1 MDKKS
6 PELDLD
12 DDRLLD
18 EDPEKL
24 LDDSEEALPGL
35 DDSADSADSADQLD
49 SLPDASA
56 EKMSESIAEPVR
68 AAAEQAA
75 PKVQKAVDAAV
86 GKAPEAVRAAEQA
99 AQPVIQKAAPAAQT
113 ATPAPA
119 PAPAAEMAPTAPG
132 PDVGQA
138 FDELVLALGQVMQA
152 VPAWVLIVIVVVLA
166 VAVGVLVGV
175 LISRRGAA
183 APATQPAPL
192 PPVRPALPA
201 PENPA
206 ITAYREFLE
215 GKGVSAND
223 MDTRL
228 REFGQA
234 FKDMRQ
240 GLRDLIPGDPGLD
253 GSAELA
259 RESLEE
265 GKFLDAIHILHE
277 IGDSEFT
284 DGVAARNASL
294 KSLTAAATAKTV
306 AGDLHMAH
314 MDYGLAA
321 TQYEQAAEAL
331 PDGND
336 ELLAEVLNKHGTA
349 AYQAGDHA
357 VAITAFERSLDLLQ
371 QTLGRNHPD
380 VAAAL
385 NNLALLYYSRG
396 HYEQA
401 EPLYQR
407 SLAID
412 EQGLGDDHPGVAT
425 DLNNLALLYKKT
437 GNLEA
442 AEPLLKRSLEIKEK
456 NFDPGHPSLV
466 TGLKNYTAVLR
477 ALGREDEAEPYE
489 KCANVLP
496 PARPDAA

>member
-1 MDKKS
+1 MDK
-6 PELDLD
+6 ELKDPDLD

-18 EDPEKL
+18 EDSGKL
-24 LDDSEEALPGL
+24 LDADDETLPDS
-35 DDSADSADSADQLD
+35 DADSLLDADAEK
-49 SLPDASA
+49 LPDADA
-56 EKMSESIAEPVR
+56 EKLTDLDAEPAVEPVVQPVVE
-68 AAAEQAA
+68 AVEKTVKKAAEAA
-75 PKVQKAVDAAV
+75 PKV
-86 GKAPEAVRAAEQA
+86 EQT
-99 AQPVIQKAAPAAQT
+99 AQPVVQKAAEAMAPKMAAPAPKVEAAPAA
-113 ATPAPA
+113 AE
-119 PAPAAEMAPTAPG
+119 PAAGG
-132 PDVGQA
+132 PDMGEAFGEFAMAFGQLM
-138 FDELVLALGQVMQA
+138 DA
-152 VPAWVLIVIVVVLA
+152 VPAWMLIVLVIVFAVGIGVVV
-166 VAVGVLVGV
+166 GM
-175 LISRRGAA
+175 LISRRGGA
-183 APATQPAPL
+183 APAPRTAPPAP
-192 PPVRPALPA
+192 VRQALPA

-206 ITAYREFLE
+206 MTAYREFLE
-215 GKGVSAND
+215 NRDVSAND

-234 FKDMRQ
+234 FKDMRL

-265 GKFLDAIHILHE
+265 GKFLDAIHLLRE
-277 IGDSEFT
+277 IGDAEFS
-284 DGVAARNASL
+284 DGSAARIASL
-294 KSLTAAATAKTV
+294 KSLMAAATAKTV

-321 TQYEQAAEAL
+321 AQYEQAAEAL
-331 PDGND
+331 PHGND

-349 AYQAGDHA
+349 AYQAGEHGT
-357 VAITAFERSLDLLQ
+357 AIQAFEKSLELLQ

-385 NNLALLYYSRG
+385 NNLALLHYSRG
-396 HYEQA
+396 QYEQA

-412 EQGLGDDHPGVAT
+412 EQVLGDDHPGVAT

-466 TGLKNYTAVLR
+466 TGLKNYAAVLR
-477 ALGREDEAEPYE
+477 ALGRDDEAEPFE
-489 KCANVLP
+489 KRANVLP
-496 PARPDAA
+496 PARTDAA